1 MALISISYTV
11 PVQVIVDTTTTT
23 VHRVVVIDEA
33 ISQDRN
39 GHHADHD
46 ANTSLAAV
54 APQVTAAYAIAEA
67 EEWPS
72 WDIGW

>member
-1 MALISISYTV
+1 VALISISYTV
-11 PVQVIVDTTTTT
+11 PVQVIVDTTTST
-23 VHRVVVIDEA
+23 VRRVVVIDEA
-33 ISQDRN
+33 ISQYRS

-46 ANTSLAAV
+46 ANTSLAAD
-54 APQVTAAYAIAEA
+54 AAQVTGAYVIAEA